1 MSPSSS
7 LMRPT
12 DSQESYS
19 SDLPYDARVPPDYGS
34 PPMIQ
39 TRNDE
44 TPLIVRQK
52 RQPLKD
58 TPTTVDNFAHEL
70 GRVAYD
76 ISTLQDVIEGVETL
90 KADAASQESPVATLE
105 ALARRTTSAALLLST
120 SIPTL
125 RTLVVTIKYLKP
137 AASAFVVTNAETLE
151 LNQELYQTA
160 QVLKAAVSRVD
171 RMSKLEEGA
180 DKKDA
185 RMKLLKF
192 IRGKEGQATGQ
203 SELMALLLGAEREGS
218 EDAETLQA
226 STHYNVDSYAWR
238 WGVTRPGV
246 RLARAVED
254 AGDATYLSKMERPT
268 APAYSLWANT
278 WAYVPAFYG
287 KSNDRKT
294 SGYSAAGTKES
305 MPVDASDEETGNF
318 GEPVN
323 DPTIRR
329 TSMLRR
335 WIYVFLILALLGAAG
350 AGIAVAVKRVNHSPL
365 RVSHTVHTYTLIPR
379 IVYLRRAG
387 KRFWLSFGRSG
398 RVSYTR

>member
-39 TRNDE
+39 TRGDE

-58 TPTTVDNFAHEL
+58 TPTTVDNFAHEASLLFSILLEPGRFFLTRFQMQL

-76 ISTLQDVIEGVETL
+76 ISTLEDVIEGVETL

-105 ALARRTTSAALLLST
+105 ALARRTTSASLLLST

-137 AASAFVVTNAETLE
+137 AAGAFVVTNAETLE

-180 DKKDA
+180 EKKDA

-192 IRGKEGQATGQ
+192 IRGKEGQAAGQ

-218 EDAETLQA
+218 EEAETLQA
-226 STHYNVDSYAWR
+226 STHYNV
-238 WGVTRPGV
+238 
-246 RLARAVED
+246 
-254 AGDATYLSKMERPT
+254 
-268 APAYSLWANT
+268 YSLSRTNRAN
-278 WAYVPAFYG
+278 
-287 KSNDRKT
+287 
-294 SGYSAAGTKES
+294 
-305 MPVDASDEETGNF
+305 
-318 GEPVN
+318 
-323 DPTIRR
+323 
-329 TSMLRR
+329 
-335 WIYVFLILALLGAAG
+335 
-350 AGIAVAVKRVNHSPL
+350 
-365 RVSHTVHTYTLIPR
+365 
-379 IVYLRRAG
+379 
-387 KRFWLSFGRSG
+387 
-398 RVSYTR
+398 